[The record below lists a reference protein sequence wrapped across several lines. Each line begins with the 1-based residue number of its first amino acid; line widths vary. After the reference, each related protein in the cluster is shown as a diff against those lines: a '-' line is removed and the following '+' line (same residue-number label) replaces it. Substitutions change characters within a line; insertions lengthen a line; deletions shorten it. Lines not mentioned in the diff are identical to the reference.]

1 MLEMLIATGA
11 ACIVFFLFL
20 LVFFRKDMR
29 ERSTG
34 RRSGCQHHHQPGGC
48 GRCQDQNPRGLPS
61 DSALPKGSHDGPGDA
76 RL

>member
-1 MLEMLIATGA
+1 MLEMLIAAGA

-20 LVFFRKDMR
+20 LVFLHKDRR
-29 ERSTG
+29 ERKTG

-48 GRCQDQNPRGLPS
+48 GHCQDQPPGGSLSDATLPEG
-61 DSALPKGSHDGPGDA
+61 PNDGPGGA

>member
-1 MLEMLIATGA
+1 MLEMLIAAGA
-11 ACIVFFLFL
+11 ACFVFFLFL
-20 LVFFRKDMR
+20 LVFLTKDMR

-48 GRCQDQNPRGLPS
+48 GHCQDRVR
-61 DSALPKGSHDGPGDA
+61 KGSPPEVPRPQGPNERSGGM